1 MYLIYQFI
9 FIIYFV
15 LSGGAWK
22 ALSGLREGQTQV
34 DNPQNYDEAY
44 WAHPIDVHF
53 TTKGLQGNL
62 FNWTI
67 LILILIL
74 QFLSKYQILIGLY
87 KGDNWLYPISNTLLP
102 FMETLYQVCVLFS
115 MDGCYVQDIIV
126 YYLEFKIKKTV
137 ITELSEPSV

>member
-1 MYLIYQFI
+1 MYFINQFI

-62 FNWTI
+62 FNRNNINYYTSV
-67 LILILIL
+67 LI
-74 QFLSKYQILIGLY
+74 K
-87 KGDNWLYPISNTLLP
+87 ISD
-102 FMETLYQVCVLFS
+102 FDWFIQ
-115 MDGCYVQDIIV
+115 GR
-126 YYLEFKIKKTV
+126 
-137 ITELSEPSV
+137 